1 MSRDLTP
8 DVSAAVQDG
17 YVPALLLV
25 ELDFP
30 SGALRANNS
39 AVSVDWGG
47 HNWLGLGQVGS
58 VDVIPEHSD
67 LQMTGV
73 SLTLTGIP
81 SEMTSRVLGEHYQGR
96 SCKLWF
102 APLDAD
108 YRPLADPVLV
118 FSGRMD
124 TPDIQLGETASVSL
138 TAESR
143 ITDWERPRIR
153 RYTNEDQLA
162 EYPGDRGLEFVAQ
175 MVEKT
180 LVWGRTA

>member
-1 MSRDLTP
+1 MRDLTP
-8 DVSAAVQDG
+8 GVSGAVQDG
-17 YVPALLLV
+17 HVPALLLV

-30 SGALRANNS
+30 SGFVRANTS
-39 AVSVDWGG
+39 AVNLEWDSHTWYGVGNVGG
-47 HNWLGLGQVGS
+47 
-58 VDVIPEHSD
+58 VDVIAEHSD

-73 SLTLTGIP
+73 SLSLTGIP
-81 SEMTSRVLGEHYQGR
+81 SEMIARVMGEHYQGR

-102 APLDAD
+102 APLDD
-108 YRPLADPVLV
+108 NYIVLADPVLV
-118 FSGRMD
+118 FSGRID
-124 TPDIQLGETASVSL
+124 ASDIQLGDTAAISV

-143 ITDWERPRIR
+143 LTDWERPRVR

-162 EYPGDRGLEFVAQ
+162 EYPGDRGLEYVAQ

>member
-17 YVPALLLV
+17 YVPALMMV

-30 SGALRANNS
+30 SGVLRANTS
-39 AVSVDWGG
+39 CVTFDWDG
-47 HNWLGLGQVGS
+47 HVWYGLGQLGS
-58 VDVIPEHSD
+58 IDPVPEFSD

-73 SLTLTGIP
+73 SLSLTGIP
-81 SEMTSRVLGEHYQGR
+81 SDMVSRVMGEHYQGR

-102 APLDAD
+102 APLDSD
-108 YRPLADPVLV
+108 YRVLADPVLV

-124 TPDIQLGETASVSL
+124 TPDIQLGETASISL

-143 ITDWERPRIR
+143 LTDWERPRIR

>member
-1 MSRDLTP
+1 MSRNLTTAV
-8 DVSAAVQDG
+8 DEACAADH
-17 YVPALLLV
+17 VPGLLLV

-30 SGALRANNS
+30 SGFVRANTS
-39 AVSVDWGG
+39 AITFEWDSHTWYGVG
-47 HNWLGLGQVGS
+47 NVGS
-58 VDVIPEHSD
+58 VDAIVEHSD

-81 SEMTSRVLGEHYQGR
+81 SEMVARVLGEHYQGR
-96 SCKLWF
+96 SCRMWF
-102 APLDAD
+102 APLDD
-108 YRPLADPVLV
+108 NYIVLADPVLV

-124 TPDIQLGETASVSL
+124 TPDIQLGETASISL

-143 ITDWERPRIR
+143 LTDWERPRVR
-153 RYTNEDQLA
+153 RYTNEDQLS
-162 EYPGDRGLEFVAQ
+162 EYPGDRGLEYVAQ